1 MGVEEALAIADA
13 LVFAKTGK
21 HFSTLQT
28 SIFRGAWSGQ
38 RYEEIAEE
46 CYCSDVHVKMVGA
59 ELWEL
64 LSQGLEEKVGKKN
77 FRAAFERRTDIAVT
91 AVHGTLSAGVEGA
104 IDLEL
109 PEGQVQLGSKFYMER
124 PPIESRCYQTLVKPG
139 SLIRIKAPRQMG
151 KSSLMVR
158 VLHHAAQQ
166 GYRTATVNFQ
176 LADSKIFADLDR
188 LLKWFCATISRNLEL
203 PSQVADYWDDIF
215 GAKTS
220 CKDYFERYLLAKLDQ
235 PLVLALEEVDYIFPH
250 PDLSDDFFSLLRSWH
265 EEAKNSEVW
274 QKLRLVL
281 AHSTE
286 VYIPLNINQSPFN
299 VGLAVELPEFTPS
312 QVEDLARR
320 HGLDWNREEVEKL
333 METIGG
339 HPYLVRVALYHLVQQ
354 NATLEELLH
363 DAPTEAGSFSDHLRR
378 HLGNLQQQSNLAAAM
393 KMVLETSS
401 PVRLESV
408 EMFKLHSMGLVNLQ
422 GNEVTPRC
430 QLYRQF
436 FGDRLAAIG

>member
-1 MGVEEALAIADA
+1 
-13 LVFAKTGK
+13 
-21 HFSTLQT
+21 
-28 SIFRGAWSGQ
+28 
-38 RYEEIAEE
+38 
-46 CYCSDVHVKMVGA
+46 MVGA

-64 LSQGLEEKVGKKN
+64 LSQGLEEKVSKKS
-77 FRAAFERRTDIAVT
+77 FRAALERRTDIAVT
-91 AVHGTLSAGVEGA
+91 AVGATSPDGVEDA
-104 IDLEL
+104 IDLEF
-109 PEGQVQLGSKFYMER
+109 PEDQVQLGSKFYIDR
-124 PPIESRCYQTLVKPG
+124 PPIESRCYQTVVKPG
-139 SLIRIKAPRQMG
+139 SLIWIKAPRQMG

-158 VLHHAAQQ
+158 VLDRAAQQ
-166 GYRTATVNFQ
+166 GYRTATLNFQ

-203 PSQVADYWDDIF
+203 PNQVADYWDDIF

-220 CKDYFERYLLAKLDQ
+220 CKDYFERYLLAKLEQ

-299 VGLAVELPEFTPS
+299 VGLAVELPEFIPS

-320 HGLDWNREEVEKL
+320 HGLDWNCQEVDRL

-354 NATLEELLH
+354 NATLEELLQE
-363 DAPTEAGSFSDHLRR
+363 APTEAGSFSDRLRR

-436 FGDRLAAIG
+436 FGDRLTAIG